1 MKPIA
6 RPDQFIIEEVG
17 HDVIV
22 YDRITKKAHGLNPSV
37 AWIWRQCDGK
47 TDIDQLSARFERQF
61 NTTNGADFVL
71 AGLEQLKTAGLL
83 EIEGDSL
90 SSEIGSM
97 ISRRSALAAGSA
109 LFPLIA
115 TVLVPSAAVAKSG
128 DKGDKRDKDGK
139 GDKGDK
145 GGRGDKGK
153 GGKGGK
159 NDKWW

>member
-1 MKPIA
+1 MKLIA
-6 RPDQFIIEEVG
+6 RPDQFIIEDVG

-22 YDRITKKAHGLNPSV
+22 YDRITKKAHSLNPSV

-47 TDIDQLSARFERQF
+47 TDIDQLSARFERHF
-61 NTTNGADFVL
+61 NTTKGVDLVL

-83 EIEGDSL
+83 QIEGNSL
-90 SSEIGSM
+90 SPKIGPM

-115 TVLVPSAAVAKSG
+115 TVLVPSAAAAKSG
-128 DKGDKRDKDGK
+128 GK

-145 GGRGDKGK
+145 GGKGDKGDK

-159 NDKWW
+159 GRKDDKWW

>member
-71 AGLEQLKTAGLL
+71 AGLEQLKTVGLL

-115 TVLVPSAAVAKSG
+115 TVLVPSAAAAKSG
-128 DKGDKRDKDGK
+128 DKSGKRDKDG
-139 GDKGDK
+139 KGDK

>member
-90 SSEIGSM
+90 SSEIGPM

-139 GDKGDK
+139 GDKG
-145 GGRGDKGK
+145 GRGDKGK

>member
-1 MKPIA
+1 M
-6 RPDQFIIEEVG
+6 EEVG

-22 YDRITKKAHGLNPSV
+22 YDRTTKKAHSLNPSI

-47 TDIDQLSARFERQF
+47 TDIDELPARFERHF
-61 NTTNGADFVL
+61 NTTGGADFVL

-83 EIEGDSL
+83 EIEGESV
-90 SSEIGSM
+90 SSEIGPM
-97 ISRRSALAAGSA
+97 ISRRSALAAGST

-115 TVLVPSAAVAKSG
+115 TVLIPSAAAAKSG
-128 DKGDKRDKDGK
+128 DNGNK

-145 GGRGDKGK
+145 GDEKNRGGK

-159 NDKWW
+159 DDKWW

>member
-22 YDRITKKAHGLNPSV
+22 YDRTTKKAHSLNQSV

-47 TDIDQLSARFERQF
+47 TDTDQLSAGFERQF

-90 SSEIGSM
+90 SSEIGPM

-115 TVLVPSAAVAKSG
+115 TVLVPSSAAAKSG
-128 DKGDKRDKDGK
+128 DKGDKGGK

-145 GGRGDKGK
+145 GDKGGK

-159 NDKWW
+159 G